1 MHTLPATHNELAA
14 WLRLSLATGLKP
26 AALRLLLSAFGLPE
40 AILQQDH
47 GTLAAIAGEA
57 AARAALAPTGPEF
70 DAQLDAV
77 VAWRELPG
85 NHLVTLDDPAY
96 PPALLTMP
104 DPPPLLYIKG
114 RLDLLHTR
122 AVALVGSRS
131 ATPQGMEDAERFA
144 RTFATAGVTVVSGL
158 AQGIDGA
165 AHRGALE
172 GVGST
177 VAVIGT
183 GADLVY
189 PAAHHALARQI
200 AMQGAILSEWPL
212 GTPARAANFPQ
223 RNRLIIKGRLDLLH
237 TRAVALV
244 GSRSA
249 TPQGMEDAERFART
263 FATAGVT
270 VVSGLAQGID
280 GAAHRGALEGVGSTV
295 AVIGTGADLVYP
307 AAHHALARQIAMQG
321 AILSEWPL
329 GTPARAA
336 NFPQRNRLIAGLV
349 SGVLI
354 VEAAMRSGSLITARL
369 ANEMGRDIFALPGS
383 IHAPLSRGCH
393 RMIKQGA
400 KLVET
405 PDEVL
410 EELGFVITAPVQAST
425 RRDRAATQAPGSAA
439 PDSAAT
445 ARAQSEESTLTV
457 ARARASDMTG
467 GRDPDAQRLL
477 AALGYAPTPLEI
489 LATRT
494 EMDYA
499 LLQTTLLQLELAG
512 EVSALPGGRYTRASQ
527 GRTAANCF
535 DPA

>member
-1 MHTLPATHNELAA
+1 MHTLPATHIELAA

-40 AILQQDH
+40 TILQQDH
-47 GTLAAIAGEA
+47 ETLAAIAGEA

-77 VAWRELPG
+77 IAWRELPG

-144 RTFATAGVTVVSGL
+144 RTFAAAGVTVVSGL

-172 GVGST
+172 G
-177 VAVIGT
+177 A
-183 GADLVY
+183 
-189 PAAHHALARQI
+189 
-200 AMQGAILSEWPL
+200 
-212 GTPARAANFPQ
+212 
-223 RNRLIIKGRLDLLH
+223 
-237 TRAVALV
+237 
-244 GSRSA
+244 
-249 TPQGMEDAERFART
+249 
-263 FATAGVT
+263 
-270 VVSGLAQGID
+270 
-280 GAAHRGALEGVGSTV
+280 GSTV

-410 EELGFVITAPVQAST
+410 EELGFVITTPVRAST
-425 RRDRAATQAPGSAA
+425 RRDRAATQAACSAA

-457 ARARASDMTG
+457 APARASDMTAC
-467 GRDPDAQRLL
+467 RDPDAQRLL

>member
-1 MHTLPATHNELAA
+1 MAPACPLALQEDSLAMHTLPATDIELAA
-14 WLRLSLATGLKP
+14 WLRLSLAPGLKP
-26 AALRLLLSAFGLPE
+26 AALRLLLGAFGLPE
-40 AILQQDH
+40 AIFHQSH
-47 GTLAAIAGEA
+47 ATLAAIAGET
-57 AARAALAPTGPEF
+57 AARAALAPAGPDL

-77 VAWRELPG
+77 LAWRALPG
-85 NHLVTLDDPAY
+85 NQVVTLDDPAY

-131 ATPQGMEDAERFA
+131 ATPQGVEDAERFA
-144 RTFATAGVTVVSGL
+144 RELSAAGVTIVSGL
-158 AQGIDGA
+158 ALGIDGA
-165 AHRGALE
+165 AHRGGLE
-172 GVGST
+172 GIGGT

-200 AMQGAILSEWPL
+200 A
-212 GTPARAANFPQ
+212 
-223 RNRLIIKGRLDLLH
+223 
-237 TRAVALV
+237 V
-244 GSRSA
+244 
-249 TPQGMEDAERFART
+249 
-263 FATAGVT
+263 
-270 VVSGLAQGID
+270 
-280 GAAHRGALEGVGSTV
+280 
-295 AVIGTGADLVYP
+295 
-307 AAHHALARQIAMQG
+307 QG

-349 SGVLI
+349 SGVVI

-393 RMIKQGA
+393 RIIKQGA

-410 EELGFVITAPVQAST
+410 EELGFARLAGDKAAGTRTVRWDGADSRHPRKVSATTAVVPDAAAARTNSTDAKESAAEPAGAQAAKVAASAQTPPGATSSDFAGPQTSAPPRANAAST
-425 RRDRAATQAPGSAA
+425 QACSPPSPTFSKEA
-439 PDSAAT
+439 
-445 ARAQSEESTLTV
+445 E
-457 ARARASDMTG
+457 
-467 GRDPDAQRLL
+467 RLL
-477 AALGYAPTPLEI
+477 AALGHAPATLEI

-494 EMDYA
+494 EMEDA
-499 LLQTTLLQLELAG
+499 ALQTTLLQLELAG
-512 EVSALPGGRYTRASQ
+512 QVTALPGGRFMRASPGRPRGAQ
-527 GRTAANCF
+527 G
-535 DPA
+535 